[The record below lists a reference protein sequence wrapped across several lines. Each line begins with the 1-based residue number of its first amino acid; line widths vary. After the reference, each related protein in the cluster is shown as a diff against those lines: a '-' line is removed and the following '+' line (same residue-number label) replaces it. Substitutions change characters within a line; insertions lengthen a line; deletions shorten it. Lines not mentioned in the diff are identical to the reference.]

1 MSTDKNTDK
10 NTDETPEE
18 TSEEN
23 TDGTPG
29 EIKEKITKRLF
40 GDIARWVEPGSP
52 EHLSMLHSHLRGL
65 THQKHVQSAEKE
77 SVSSSSPDLDNL
89 QTPKQE

>member
-10 NTDETPEE
+10 NTDGTPEE

-29 EIKEKITKRLF
+29 KIKRKITDRHF
-40 GDIARWVEPGSP
+40 ADIAEWVEPGSP
-52 EHLSMLHSHLRGL
+52 EHLSMMHSHLRGL